1 MAIIFDQSFVDRDLA
16 LIAAM
21 MNTPEPM
28 VLGYIAVARLVTGED
43 MFTTNGCCE
52 YHGGKQMLL
61 VAQQIMKLFTP
72 CSCDCC

>member
-1 MAIIFDQSFVDRDLA
+1 MAIIFDKSFVDRDLA

-21 MNTPEPM
+21 MNIPEPM
-28 VLGYIAVARLVTGED
+28 VQGYIAVARLVTGEY

-52 YHGGKQMLL
+52 HHGAKQAMQ
-61 VAQQIMKLFTP
+61 VAQRTMEHFTP